1 MSTSYFL
8 SLCVTGFFA
17 IFSST
22 IAKSP
27 VLPLYSLSIGISTA
41 GIGVVSAVSSF
52 TGIIASVPSG
62 MMAERI
68 GKKRMLIVATLIFAT
83 APFLYLFVGNVW
95 QLVMVRF
102 YHGLATAIFM
112 PVALSMVSDVF
123 DRERGE
129 KIGWFSTSTLL
140 GRFIAPMAGGGI
152 IGLMAFNP
160 GMSYKAV
167 YLLCAFV
174 GILSL
179 ITLLSIPGQ
188 ARDAHKTAAWRDIIG
203 RLRQLL
209 TVKGVIVTSVV
220 EGAVLFSYGA
230 FETFLPLYAI
240 SVGLTPY
247 EIGMILSIQV
257 ISIALTKPFMGK
269 FSDRH
274 GRVPQIFAGV
284 ILGAVCVYGF
294 SLSDKFI
301 PLLVLSVFFGLSIS
315 VVTSATSAL
324 IADLSKRESLASAMG
339 ILASVMD
346 IGHTTGPLVS
356 GVIATYLSYNSVF
369 VFAAIV
375 LFCCAIVFKLAMR

>member
-1 MSTSYFL
+1 MNASHFVR
-8 SLCVTGFFA
+8 LCVTGLFA

-27 VLPLYSLSIGISTA
+27 VLPLYSLSIGIGAA

-52 TGIIASVPSG
+52 TGIIASIPSG

-68 GKKRMLIVATLIFAT
+68 GKKRMLTIATLIFAT
-83 APFLYLFVGNVW
+83 APFLYLLVDNVR

-123 DRERGE
+123 AKERGE
-129 KIGWFSTSTLL
+129 KIGWFSTATLL
-140 GRFIAPMAGGGI
+140 GRFIAPMVGGGI

-160 GMSYKAV
+160 KMSYNVV
-167 YLLCAFV
+167 YLVCGFV

-179 ITLLSIPGQ
+179 VTLPSIPREV
-188 ARDAHKTAAWRDIIG
+188 RDAHNTVSWRDILG

-209 TVKGVIVTSVV
+209 TVKGVIITSVV

-240 SVGLTPY
+240 SVGLSPY
-247 EIGMILSIQV
+247 QIGMILSIQV
-257 ISIALTKPFMGK
+257 ISIALTKPFMGR
-269 FSDRH
+269 FSDKH
-274 GRVPQIFAGV
+274 GRVPQIFAGG
-284 ILGAVCVYGF
+284 IIGAICVYGF
-294 SLSDKFI
+294 SLSATFI
-301 PLLVLSVFFGLSIS
+301 PMLVLSVFFGLSIS

-346 IGHTTGPLVS
+346 IGHTTGPLVC
-356 GVIATYLSYNSVF
+356 GVIATYLSYSSVF
-369 VFAAIV
+369 IFAAIV
-375 LFCCAIVFKLAMR
+375 LLSCALVFKLAMR

>member
-8 SLCVTGFFA
+8 ILCVTGFFA

-27 VLPLYSLSIGISTA
+27 VLPLYSLSIGISAA

>member
-1 MSTSYFL
+1 MSASYFA

-27 VLPLYSLSIGISTA
+27 VLPLYSLSIGISAA

-68 GKKRMLIVATLIFAT
+68 GKKRMLTVATLIFAT
-83 APFLYLFVGNVW
+83 APFLYLFVSNVW

-160 GMSYKAV
+160 GMSYKTV

-188 ARDAHKTAAWRDIIG
+188 ARDAHKTVSWKDILG

-230 FETFLPLYAI
+230 FETFLPLYAT

-247 EIGMILSIQV
+247 EIGAILSIQV
-257 ISIALTKPFMGK
+257 ISIALTKPFMGR

-274 GRVPQIFAGV
+274 GRVPQIFVGAIV
-284 ILGAVCVYGF
+284 GAVCVYGF
-294 SLSDKFI
+294 SLSDRFI
-301 PLLVLSVFFGLSIS
+301 PLLVLSVSFGLSIS

-375 LFCCAIVFKLAMR
+375 LLCCAIVFKLAMI

>member
-1 MSTSYFL
+1 MI
-8 SLCVTGFFA
+8 LCVTGFFA

-27 VLPLYSLSIGISTA
+27 VLPLYSLSLGISVA

-52 TGIIASVPSG
+52 TGIVASVPSG

-68 GKKRMLIVATLIFAT
+68 GKKRMLTVATLIFST
-83 APFLYLFVGNVW
+83 APFLYLLVSNVW
-95 QLVMVRF
+95 QLVMVRL

-112 PVALSMVSDVF
+112 PVALSMVSATF
-123 DRERGE
+123 NKERGE

-152 IGLMAFNP
+152 IGLMSFNP
-160 GMSYKAV
+160 RMGYKVV

-179 ITLLSIPGQ
+179 VTLFSIPGEV
-188 ARDAHKTAAWRDIIG
+188 RDASNTVSWKDILC
-203 RLRQLL
+203 RLRKLL
-209 TVKGVIVTSVV
+209 TVKGVIITSIV
-220 EGAVLFSYGA
+220 EGAVLFSYGV

-240 SVGLTPY
+240 SVGLSPY
-247 EIGMILSIQV
+247 EIGTILSIQV
-257 ISIALTKPFMGK
+257 ISIALTKPFMGR
-269 FSDRH
+269 FSDKH
-274 GRVPQIFAGV
+274 GRVPQILAGV
-284 ILGAVCVYGF
+284 ILGAICVYGF
-294 SLSDKFI
+294 SLTGKFI
-301 PLLVLSVFFGLSIS
+301 PLLVLSVLFGLSIS

-375 LFCCAIVFKLAMR
+375 LLSCALAFKLATIDVP